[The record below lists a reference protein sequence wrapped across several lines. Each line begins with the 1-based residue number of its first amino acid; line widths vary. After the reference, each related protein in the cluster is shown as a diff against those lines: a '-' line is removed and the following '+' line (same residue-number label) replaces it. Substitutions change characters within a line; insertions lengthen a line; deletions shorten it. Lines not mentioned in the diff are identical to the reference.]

1 MQVIPAID
9 LLDGKV
15 VRLARGD
22 FSRVT
27 VFGDD
32 PIRVAEDYRRS
43 GADRLHFVNLSAAKD
58 GGHDR
63 RFLQLVSRLSQ
74 IIDVQVG
81 GGIRDLPSVWRHLEA
96 GATAVVVGT
105 MLFTDPDAARAA
117 VALFG
122 PQSIVVALDVDGE
135 KVKILG
141 WRKDS
146 GSGLWDAAR
155 LAERLGIRQ
164 VLATDI
170 SRDGMGSRPNVA
182 LYAEWKRRFPG
193 LRITASGGVRDAE
206 DIRALEETG
215 CDSVVVGRALL
226 DNSVTFSS
234 LVRACA
240 RQETEKMT
248 LRQKN
253 SRGLTAPGEQPV
265 DSGDNRNLPRHTPGA
280 VSPRLFSSFNADVP
294 NAHQSEYGSGL
305 AVRVIPCLDVTRGR
319 VVKGTNF
326 QNLRDA
332 GDPVELARRYCDEG
346 ADELVF
352 LDITATSDDRRTA
365 AELASRVAEAV
376 NIPFTIGG
384 GVCRVAD
391 ARRLLEAGA
400 DKVAVNSAAVAAP
413 TLLEEMS
420 QQLGVAN
427 TVCAIDA
434 RRKGGG
440 WTVLTRGG
448 RDDANIDAVAWAE
461 RAEQLGAGELLVT
474 SHDQDGTAAG
484 FDTDLLARIKKKVSV
499 PVIASGGGGS
509 PESFVD
515 AVRIGGA
522 DAVLAAGVFHFG
534 VLSIS
539 DVKTALRS
547 AQIPIR
553 P

>member
-9 LLDGKV
+9 VLDGKV

-32 PIRVAEDYRRS
+32 PLRVAEDYRRS

-58 GGHDR
+58 GGEDR
-63 RFLQLVSRLSQ
+63 RFLQLVSRLSR
-74 IIDVQVG
+74 IVDVQVG
-81 GGIRDLPSVWRHLEA
+81 GGIRDLPSVRRHLEA

-122 PQSIVVALDVDGE
+122 PQSIVAALDVDGE

-155 LAERLGIRQ
+155 LVERLGIRQ

-170 SRDGMGSRPNVA
+170 SRDGMASGPNVA
-182 LYAEWKRRFPG
+182 LYADWKRRFPR
-193 LRITASGGVRDAE
+193 LRITASGGVRDAT
-206 DIRALEETG
+206 DILALEEAG

-226 DNSVTFSS
+226 ENSATFAS
-234 LVRACA
+234 LVHACTRKEIESA
-240 RQETEKMT
+240 VVPQEEK
-248 LRQKN
+248 Q
-253 SRGLTAPGEQPV
+253 
-265 DSGDNRNLPRHTPGA
+265 
-280 VSPRLFSSFNADVP
+280 
-294 NAHQSEYGSGL
+294 SGL
-305 AVRVIPCLDVTRGR
+305 AVRVIPCLDVAQGR

-352 LDITATSDDRRTA
+352 LDITATSDGRRTA
-365 AELASRVAEAV
+365 VELASRVADAV

-384 GVCRVAD
+384 GVCSVAD

-400 DKVAVNSAAVAAP
+400 DKVAVNSAAVADP

-434 RRKGGG
+434 RRTRRHGGG

-461 RAEQLGAGELLVT
+461 RAERLGAGELLVT
-474 SHDQDGTAAG
+474 SHDRDGTAAG
-484 FDTDLLARIKKKVSV
+484 FDTDLLARIKEKVSV
-499 PVIASGGGGS
+499 PIIASGGGGS

-515 AVRIGGA
+515 AVRVGGA

-539 DVKTALRS
+539 DVKAALRS

-553 P
+553 PCP

>member
-27 VFGDD
+27 VFGND
-32 PIRVAEDYRRS
+32 PVRVAEDYRRS
-43 GADRLHFVNLSAAKD
+43 GADRLHLVNLSAAKN
-58 GGHDR
+58 GGQDR
-63 RFLQLVSRLSQ
+63 QFLQLVSQLSR
-74 IIDVQVG
+74 IVDVQVG
-81 GGIRDLPSVWRHLEA
+81 GGIRDLPAVWRHLEA

-122 PQSIVVALDVDGE
+122 PQSIVAALDVDGE

-170 SRDGMGSRPNVA
+170 SRDGMGSGPNVT
-182 LYAEWKRRFPG
+182 LYADCKRRFPR
-193 LRITASGGVRDAE
+193 LRVTASGGVRDAA
-206 DIRALEETG
+206 DIRALEEAG

-226 DNSVTFSS
+226 ENSATFAS
-234 LVRACA
+234 LVHACPRKEIEA
-240 RQETEKMT
+240 SVVP
-248 LRQKN
+248 QKK
-253 SRGLTAPGEQPV
+253 Q
-265 DSGDNRNLPRHTPGA
+265 
-280 VSPRLFSSFNADVP
+280 
-294 NAHQSEYGSGL
+294 SGL
-305 AVRVIPCLDVTRGR
+305 AVRVIPCLDVARGR

-332 GDPVELARRYCDEG
+332 GDPAELARRYCDEG

-352 LDITATSDDRRTA
+352 LDITATSDNRRTA
-365 AELASRVAEAV
+365 VELASRVADAV

-384 GVCRVAD
+384 GVRRVDD
-391 ARRLLEAGA
+391 ARRLLDAGA
-400 DKVAVNSAAVAAP
+400 DKVAVNSAAVADP

-434 RRKGGG
+434 QRKGGG

-448 RDDANIDAVAWAE
+448 RDDANLDAVAWAE
-461 RAEQLGAGELLVT
+461 RAERLGAGELLMT
-474 SHDQDGTAAG
+474 SHDRDGTAAG
-484 FDTDLLARIKKKVSV
+484 FDTALLARIKEKVSV

-539 DVKTALRS
+539 DVKTALSS

>member
-32 PIRVAEDYRRS
+32 PLRVAEDYRRS
-43 GADRLHFVNLSAAKD
+43 GAGRLHLVNLSAARD
-58 GGHDR
+58 GGGDR
-63 RFLQLVSRLSQ
+63 QFLQLVSRLSR
-74 IIDVQVG
+74 IVDVQVG
-81 GGIRDLPSVWRHLEA
+81 GGIRDLLSVWRHLEA
-96 GATAVVVGT
+96 GASAVVVGT

-122 PQSIVVALDVDGE
+122 RQSIVAALDVDGE

-182 LYAEWKRRFPG
+182 LYADWKRRFPK
-193 LRITASGGVRDAE
+193 LRITAGGGVRDAA
-206 DIRALEETG
+206 DIRALEEAG

-226 DNSVTFSS
+226 ENSATFAS
-234 LVRACA
+234 LVHACTRKEIESA
-240 RQETEKMT
+240 VVPQEEK
-248 LRQKN
+248 Q
-253 SRGLTAPGEQPV
+253 
-265 DSGDNRNLPRHTPGA
+265 
-280 VSPRLFSSFNADVP
+280 
-294 NAHQSEYGSGL
+294 SGL
-305 AVRVIPCLDVTRGR
+305 AVRVIPCLDVARGR

-365 AELASRVAEAV
+365 AELASRVADAV

-384 GVCRVAD
+384 GVCRFAD

-400 DKVAVNSAAVAAP
+400 DKVAVNSAAVADP

-420 QQLGVAN
+420 QRLGVAN

-448 RDDANIDAVAWAE
+448 RDDANLDAVAWAE
-461 RAEQLGAGELLVT
+461 LAVRLGAGELLVT
-474 SHDQDGTAAG
+474 SHDRDGTAAG
-484 FDTDLLARIKKKVSV
+484 FDTALLARIKENTSV

-515 AVRIGGA
+515 AVRVGKA

-539 DVKTALRS
+539 EVKTALHS